1 LIKIGAAAEKEYVE
15 DGEMF
20 GTRTERREIEDDRA
34 MLIPALLNGGCV
46 RHQSLMSIEAA
57 LANYSHV

>member
-34 MLIPALLNGGCV
+34 MLMPALLNGGCV
-46 RHQSLMSIEAA
+46 RRQSLMSIEAA
-57 LANYSHV
+57 WANYSHV